1 MGCCRENKFTC
12 GNIVSDSC
20 VKYGGMI
27 PDHSK
32 LDTECDISLR
42 EILEEVCVEQEKIH
56 DSIDLKDLGKNC
68 LSYDQAKSYLRV
80 NEVLLAMEQKI
91 CELNKGGNSNVSN
104 TSLDLSKLDLKC
116 LSSDCV
122 RKPNSI
128 ISVIQMI
135 IDQVCDNRDS
145 ISKLRADFDRLK
157 KELVR

>member
-1 MGCCRENKFTC
+1 M
-12 GNIVSDSC
+12 
-20 VKYGGMI
+20 
-27 PDHSK
+27 
-32 LDTECDISLR
+32 
-42 EILEEVCVEQEKIH
+42 EEVCVEQEKIH

-80 NEVLLAMEQKI
+80 NEVLLTMEQKI
-91 CELNKGGNSNVSN
+91 CELDKGSSNISN

-116 LSSDCV
+116 LSSDCI

-135 IDQVCDNRDS
+135 IDQVCDNRDN

-157 KELVR
+157 KEVR